1 MMEIDQ
7 LYDQIWKLD
16 EVIENLENFIS
27 KNNDNYNLEIFR
39 SRKRK
44 DNWIKRW
51 IRMQARF
58 NYSRRI

>member
-1 MMEIDQ
+1 MEIDQ

-27 KNNDNYNLEIFR
+27 KNNDKYNLEICR

-44 DNWIKRW
+44 DNWIKR
-51 IRMQARF
+51 
-58 NYSRRI
+58 

>member
-27 KNNDNYNLEIFR
+27 KNNDNYSLEIFR

-44 DNWIKRW
+44 DNWIKR
-51 IRMQARF
+51 
-58 NYSRRI
+58 